1 MTGDIS
7 QVMRQENDW
16 LLALDIIIVITFQ
29 DASPAVHDRITAM
42 QTTPA
47 RMDNRHCMVPGPERV
62 HFLMIAIGKG
72 IVKRL
77 VDFKYVL
84 FHKLNSD
91 LFTNS
96 VFKNDEFSAFHFI
109 PGLVVR
115 EWTRSNYGDNIF
127 RRGQHAEI
135 NNLARIN

>member
-7 QVMRQENDW
+7 QIMRKENDW
-16 LLALDIIIVITFQ
+16 LLALDIIIVIPFK

-47 RMDNRHCMVPGPERV
+47 RMDNRHRMVPCPERV
-62 HFLMIAIGKG
+62 HCLMITIGKG
-72 IVKRL
+72 LVKRL
-77 VDFKYVL
+77 IGFEYVF
-84 FHKLNSD
+84 FHKFDSD

-96 VFKNDEFSAFHFI
+96 IFKNDKFSAFHFI